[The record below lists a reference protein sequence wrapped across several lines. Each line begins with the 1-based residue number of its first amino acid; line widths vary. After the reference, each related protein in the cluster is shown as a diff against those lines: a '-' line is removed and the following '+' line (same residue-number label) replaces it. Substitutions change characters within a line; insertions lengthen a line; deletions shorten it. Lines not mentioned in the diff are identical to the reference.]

1 MCLCVHV
8 DTVLLCLKHHFQ
20 FQQQEWKAMSSSDTF
35 VVFFFFFLT
44 LQIQNTTP
52 KRELNIIL
60 HCLLLL
66 TSHFLCCPLSSLASK
81 KEKRSKEAEIKK
93 VRKKNHSF
101 GIQNQVKKKK
111 TTTIRYS
118 F

>member
-20 FQQQEWKAMSSSDTF
+20 FQQQEWKAMSSSDTS
-35 VVFFFFFLT
+35 VFFFLT

-52 KRELNIIL
+52 KIDSNIIL

-66 TSHFLCCPLSSLASK
+66 QVTFSAVLYPLLP
-81 KEKRSKEAEIKK
+81 IKK
-93 VRKKNHSF
+93 QGSRNKESEEEES
-101 GIQNQVKKKK
+101 QLWYSESRKKKK
-111 TTTIRYS
+111 KTIRYS